1 MSADFKIL
9 LINENERRFCRYQ
22 QGEDGAAFEWK
33 DNHLENKCRQSWPVE
48 MLCPFNK
55 LNDMEYALSEGVDEE
70 SNV

>member
-1 MSADFKIL
+1 MRI
-9 LINENERRFCRYQ
+9 
-22 QGEDGAAFEWK
+22 AFEWK